1 MKRLLTA
8 ALCLCAVGVMAL
20 PASALEYTFGAFD
33 STNFGKPTS
42 IETVIVPGGGAA
54 KNEDVSKDTAYF
66 PPAFGAASSP
76 DGWIVP
82 RPLPSSRQA
91 AAARF
96 TPISSGLFRADSSL
110 GTLQIPAIGLTVRV
124 FEGTDSAALLRGAG
138 HFTGTSIWDGNVV
151 VAAHN
156 RGVRNDFGK
165 IHTLRTGDTITLTT
179 KLGIRTYSVTSV
191 TKVLYTDTSG
201 LAPGCE
207 DTITLYTCVQDQP
220 AYRWCVKGVKVV

>member
-20 PASALEYTFGAFD
+20 PASASGYTFGAPAAG
-33 STNFGKPTS
+33 NFGKPTS
-42 IETVIVPGGGAA
+42 VETVTVPGGGAA
-54 KNEDVSKDTAYF
+54 KNEDVSKDAACF
-66 PPAFGAASSP
+66 PSAFGAASSP
-76 DGWIVP
+76 GSWVVP
-82 RPLPSSRQA
+82 RPLPSDQQT

-110 GTLQIPAIGLTVRV
+110 GTLSIPAIGLTVRV

-138 HFTGTSIWDGNVV
+138 HFTGTSIWDGNCCI
-151 VAAHN
+151 AAHN
-156 RGVRNDFGK
+156 RGVRNDFGR
-165 IHTLRTGDTITLTT
+165 IHTLRAGDTITLTT

-201 LAPGCE
+201 LAPSCE

-220 AYRWCVKGVKVV
+220 TYRWCVKGVRIV